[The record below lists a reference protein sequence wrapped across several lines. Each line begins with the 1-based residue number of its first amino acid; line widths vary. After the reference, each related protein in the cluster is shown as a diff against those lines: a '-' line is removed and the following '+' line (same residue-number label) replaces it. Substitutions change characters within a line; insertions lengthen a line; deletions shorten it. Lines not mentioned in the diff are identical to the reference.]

1 MYLNSDSIKNI
12 DHLLI
17 SGTGILSVILSQ
29 TK

>member
-1 MYLNSDSIKNI
+1 MYLNSGLIKNI

-17 SGTGILSVILSQ
+17 SGTEILSLILGQ